1 MVLSLLASGGP
12 NAAPPFFTLLTVV
25 FMGIIAIALILAHF
39 RQSLLAGY
47 FICGVILANCGI
59 LDHIP
64 NSDVSIQALSEVG
77 IILLMFTLGLEFSID
92 ELKHLRKTALVGG
105 GIQMFI
111 CTAAFGLGLHCAT
124 GMDMSHSLTVG
135 AIMGLSSTAVALKSF
150 QEFGLSGTSGAKM
163 AVGIAL
169 FQDIAAIML
178 VAIMPQI
185 FAATPDS
192 WETALNIGMAVL
204 RGLVFLGAAW
214 LIGHYLLPRIML
226 AVARTKSRELFTLMV
241 FAICSGIAMLASLLG
256 LSIALGAFTAGLFVS
271 SSYYSH
277 RVLSEVLPFKDL
289 FLTIFFVSAGLLID
303 IDDLWEHIGHVAT
316 FAAFVLAIKF
326 VACIVAASFLKIPGR
341 MGIMASTAL
350 TNVGEFSLVLIPF
363 MQEITP
369 IPALVTTNV
378 YAIAAVSMG
387 MTPLLMK
394 AARKLT
400 PLLVRIPG
408 LKTKRERLSVE
419 TMITRVEGIK
429 NHAIICGYGPVGR
442 RLHES
447 LSQYGI
453 PCIIIDLNADT
464 VKTLLNDGHLAFL
477 GDIQHQIT
485 MDLAGIRTARLIA
498 FTFPDPAPA
507 LSTYMQIKGANANI
521 TVIARAKFRSEVASL
536 HHAGIANV
544 IHDEMETGA
553 AAVRLATKFFLY
565 LRYHIRKDIKTHKCL
580 KLYYL
585 NPFIR
590 KCLCYIKIFIYKIF
604 IGNT

>member
-1 MVLSLLASGGP
+1 MVLSLLASGSP

-25 FMGIIAIALILAHF
+25 FMGIIAIALVLAHF

-92 ELKHLRKTALVGG
+92 ELRHLRKTALVGG

-111 CTAAFGLGLHCAT
+111 CTAAFGLGLHYAT

-150 QEFGLSGTSGAKM
+150 QEFGLSGTSGARM

-185 FAATPDS
+185 FAASPSS
-192 WETALNIGMAVL
+192 WETALNVGMAVL

-303 IDDLWEHIGHVAT
+303 IDDLWEHLGHVAT

-447 LSQYGI
+447 LAQYGI

-464 VKTLLNDGHLAFL
+464 VKALLNDGHLAFL

-485 MDLAGIRTARLIA
+485 MDLAGIRSARLIA
-498 FTFPDPAPA
+498 FTFPDPTPA
-507 LSTYMQIKGANANI
+507 LSTYMQIKGVNADI
-521 TVIARAKFRSEVASL
+521 TVIARAKFRSEVALL
-536 HHAGIANV
+536 HHAGITNV
-544 IHDEMETGA
+544 IHDEMETGT
-553 AAVRLATKFFLY
+553 AAVRLAKQSF
-565 LRYHIRKDIKTHKCL
+565 DIIEPVEEPTLSH
-580 KLYYL
+580 
-585 NPFIR
+585 
-590 KCLCYIKIFIYKIF
+590 
-604 IGNT
+604 

>member
-111 CTAAFGLGLHCAT
+111 CTAAFGLGLHYAT

-429 NHAIICGYGPVGR
+429 NHAICGYGPVGR

-553 AAVRLATKFFLY
+553 AAVRLAKLSF
-565 LRYHIRKDIKTHKCL
+565 DIIEPADAPTLSH
-580 KLYYL
+580 
-585 NPFIR
+585 
-590 KCLCYIKIFIYKIF
+590 
-604 IGNT
+604 

>member
-1 MVLSLLASGGP
+1 MILPLLASGGP
-12 NAAPPFFTLLTVV
+12 NDAPPFFTLLTVV
-25 FMGIIAIALILAHF
+25 FMGIIAIALVLSHF

-59 LDHIP
+59 LEHIP
-64 NSDVSIQALSEVG
+64 DSDVSIHALSEVG

-105 GIQMFI
+105 GTQMLI
-111 CTAAFGLGLHCAT
+111 CTAAFGLGLHYAT

-150 QEFGLSGTSGAKM
+150 QEFGLGGTSGAKM

-185 FAATPDS
+185 FTATPDT
-192 WETALNIGMAVL
+192 WETALNVGTAVL

-214 LIGHYLLPRIML
+214 LIGRYLLPRIML

-271 SSYYSH
+271 GSYYSH

-303 IDDLWEHIGHVAT
+303 IDSLWEHIGHVAT
-316 FAAFVLAIKF
+316 FAALILAVKF
-326 VACIVAASFLKIPGR
+326 VACIAAANLLKIPGR

-394 AARKLT
+394 VAKKLT

-408 LKTKRERLSVE
+408 LKTKRERLNLE
-419 TMITRVEGIK
+419 TMITRMEGIK
-429 NHAIICGYGPVGR
+429 DHAIICGYGPVGR
-442 RLHES
+442 RLHEN

-464 VKTLLNDGHLAFL
+464 VKSLLNQGHLAFL

-485 MDLAGIRTARLIA
+485 MELAGIRTARLIA

-507 LSTYMQIKGANANI
+507 LSTYMQIRSVNADI

-544 IHDEMETGA
+544 IHDEMETGS
-553 AAVRLATKFFLY
+553 AAVRLAKQSF
-565 LRYHIRKDIKTHKCL
+565 DIIEPADAPVLSH
-580 KLYYL
+580 
-585 NPFIR
+585 
-590 KCLCYIKIFIYKIF
+590 
-604 IGNT
+604 

>member
-1 MVLSLLASGGP
+1 MVLSLLASGSP

-25 FMGIIAIALILAHF
+25 FMGIIAIALVLAHF

-92 ELKHLRKTALVGG
+92 ELRHLRKTALVGG

-111 CTAAFGLGLHCAT
+111 CTAAFGLGLHYAT

-150 QEFGLSGTSGAKM
+150 QEFGLSGTSGARM

-185 FAATPDS
+185 FAASPSS
-192 WETALNIGMAVL
+192 WETALNVGMAVL

-256 LSIALGAFTAGLFVS
+256 LNIALGAFTAGLFVS

-303 IDDLWEHIGHVAT
+303 IDDLWEHLGHVAT

-447 LSQYGI
+447 LVQYGI

-464 VKTLLNDGHLAFL
+464 VKALLNDGHLAFL

-485 MDLAGIRTARLIA
+485 MDLAGIRSARLIA

-507 LSTYMQIKGANANI
+507 LSTYMQIKGVNADI
-521 TVIARAKFRSEVASL
+521 TVIARAKFRSEVALL
-536 HHAGIANV
+536 HHAGITNV
-544 IHDEMETGA
+544 IHDEMETGT
-553 AAVRLATKFFLY
+553 AAVRLAKQSF
-565 LRYHIRKDIKTHKCL
+565 DIIEPVEEPTLSH
-580 KLYYL
+580 
-585 NPFIR
+585 
-590 KCLCYIKIFIYKIF
+590 
-604 IGNT
+604 

>member
-1 MVLSLLASGGP
+1 MMFLSVLASAEP

-25 FMGIIAIALILAHF
+25 FMGIIAIALVLAHF
-39 RQSLLAGY
+39 RQSLMAGY

-77 IILLMFTLGLEFSID
+77 IILLMFTLGLEFSLD
-92 ELKHLRKTALVGG
+92 ELKHLRKTALLGG
-105 GIQMFI
+105 GLQMFL
-111 CTAAFGLGLHCAT
+111 CTAVFGLGLHYVT
-124 GMDMSHSLTVG
+124 GMDISHSLTVG

-150 QEFGLSGTSGAKM
+150 QEFGLSGTSGARM
-163 AVGIAL
+163 ALGIAL

-185 FAATPDS
+185 FGTSRDS
-192 WETALNIGMAVL
+192 WETAFNIGAAVL
-204 RGLVFLGAAW
+204 RGVIFLAAAW
-214 LIGHYLLPRIML
+214 LIGRYLLPRIML

-256 LSIALGAFTAGLFVS
+256 LSIELGAFTAGLFVS
-271 SSYYSH
+271 GSYYSH

-303 IDDLWEHIGHVAT
+303 INDLWEHIGNVVVFAT
-316 FAAFVLAIKF
+316 FVLAVKF
-326 VACIVAASFLKIPGR
+326 VACLVAAHFLNIPGR

-369 IPALVTTNV
+369 IPALVTANV

-394 AARKLT
+394 AARRLT

-408 LKTKRERLSVE
+408 LKMKNERMSVE
-419 TMITRVEGIK
+419 NLITRVSGIK
-429 NHAIICGYGPVGR
+429 DHAVICGYGPVGR
-442 RLHES
+442 RMHES
-447 LSQYGI
+447 LGRYGI

-464 VKTLLNDGHLAFL
+464 VKSLLNGGHLAFL

-485 MDLAGIRTARLIA
+485 MELASIRTARLIA
-498 FTFPDPAPA
+498 FTFPDPNPA
-507 LSTYMQIKGANANI
+507 LST
-521 TVIARAKFRSEVASL
+521 
-536 HHAGIANV
+536 
-544 IHDEMETGA
+544 
-553 AAVRLATKFFLY
+553 
-565 LRYHIRKDIKTHKCL
+565 
-580 KLYYL
+580 
-585 NPFIR
+585 
-590 KCLCYIKIFIYKIF
+590 
-604 IGNT
+604 

>member
-1 MVLSLLASGGP
+1 MVFSLLASGGP
-12 NAAPPFFTLLTVV
+12 NDAPPFFTLLTVV

-77 IILLMFTLGLEFSID
+77 IILLMFTLGLEFSVD

-111 CTAAFGLGLHCAT
+111 CTAAFGMGLHYAT

-185 FAATPDS
+185 FTVTPDS

-214 LIGHYLLPRIML
+214 LIGRYLLPRIML

-271 SSYYSH
+271 GSYYSH

-303 IDDLWEHIGHVAT
+303 IEGLWQHIGQVAT
-316 FAAFVLAIKF
+316 FTAFVLAIKF
-326 VACIVAASFLKIPGR
+326 IACLTAASFLKIPGR

-363 MQEITP
+363 MQEISP

-408 LKTKRERLSVE
+408 LKTKRERLNVE
-419 TMITRVEGIK
+419 TLITRMEGIRE
-429 NHAIICGYGPVGR
+429 HAIICGYGPVGR

-464 VKTLLNDGHLAFL
+464 VKSLLNDGHLAFL

-485 MDLAGIRTARLIA
+485 MDLAGVRTARLIA

-507 LSTYMQIKGANANI
+507 LSTYMQIKGANADI

-536 HHAGIANV
+536 HHAGIVNV

-553 AAVRLATKFFLY
+553 AAVRLAKQSF
-565 LRYHIRKDIKTHKCL
+565 DIIEPSDAPSLSH
-580 KLYYL
+580 
-585 NPFIR
+585 
-590 KCLCYIKIFIYKIF
+590 
-604 IGNT
+604 

>member
-25 FMGIIAIALILAHF
+25 FMGIIAIALVLAHF

-92 ELKHLRKTALVGG
+92 ELRHLRKTALVGG

-111 CTAAFGLGLHCAT
+111 CTAAFGLGLHYAT

-185 FAATPDS
+185 FAASPNS
-192 WETALNIGMAVL
+192 WATALNIGMAVL

-303 IDDLWEHIGHVAT
+303 IDDLWEHLGHVAT

-429 NHAIICGYGPVGR
+429 DHAIICGYGPVGR

-447 LSQYGI
+447 LSRYGI
-453 PCIIIDLNADT
+453 PSIIIDLNADT
-464 VKTLLNDGHLAFL
+464 VKTLLNEGHLAFL

-507 LSTYMQIKGANANI
+507 LSTYMQIKGVNADI
-521 TVIARAKFRSEVASL
+521 TVIARAKFRSEVALL
-536 HHAGIANV
+536 HHAGITNV

-553 AAVRLATKFFLY
+553 AAVRLAKQSF
-565 LRYHIRKDIKTHKCL
+565 DIIEPVEAPTLSH
-580 KLYYL
+580 
-585 NPFIR
+585 
-590 KCLCYIKIFIYKIF
+590 
-604 IGNT
+604 

>member
-1 MVLSLLASGGP
+1 MVFSLLASGGP
-12 NAAPPFFTLLTVV
+12 NDAPPFFTLLTVV

-77 IILLMFTLGLEFSID
+77 IILLMFTLGLEFSVD

-111 CTAAFGLGLHCAT
+111 CTAAFGMGLHYAT

-178 VAIMPQI
+178 LAIMPQI
-185 FAATPDS
+185 FTVTPDS

-214 LIGHYLLPRIML
+214 LIGRYLLPRIML

-271 SSYYSH
+271 GSYYSH

-303 IDDLWEHIGHVAT
+303 IDGLWQHIGQVAT
-316 FAAFVLAIKF
+316 FTAFVLAIKF
-326 VACIVAASFLKIPGR
+326 IACLTAASFLKIPGR

-363 MQEITP
+363 MQEISP

-408 LKTKRERLSVE
+408 LKTKRERLNVE
-419 TMITRVEGIK
+419 TLITRMEGIRE
-429 NHAIICGYGPVGR
+429 HAIICGYGPVGR

-464 VKTLLNDGHLAFL
+464 VKSLLNEGHLAFL

-485 MDLAGIRTARLIA
+485 MDLAGVRTARLIA

-507 LSTYMQIKGANANI
+507 LSTYMQIKGANGDI

-536 HHAGIANV
+536 HHAGIVNV

-553 AAVRLATKFFLY
+553 AAVRLAKQSF
-565 LRYHIRKDIKTHKCL
+565 DIIEPSDAPSLSH
-580 KLYYL
+580 
-585 NPFIR
+585 
-590 KCLCYIKIFIYKIF
+590 
-604 IGNT
+604 

>member
-25 FMGIIAIALILAHF
+25 FMGIIAIALVLAHF

-92 ELKHLRKTALVGG
+92 ELRHLRKTALVGG

-111 CTAAFGLGLHCAT
+111 CTAAFGLGLHYAT

-150 QEFGLSGTSGAKM
+150 QEFGLSGTSGARM
-163 AVGIAL
+163 AIGIAL

-185 FAATPDS
+185 FAAAPSS

-303 IDDLWEHIGHVAT
+303 IDDLWEHLGHVAT

-429 NHAIICGYGPVGR
+429 DHAIICGYGPVGR

-447 LSQYGI
+447 LAQYGV

-464 VKTLLNDGHLAFL
+464 VKALLNDGHLAFL

-498 FTFPDPAPA
+498 FTFPDPTPA
-507 LSTYMQIKGANANI
+507 LSTYMQIKGANADI
-521 TVIARAKFRSEVASL
+521 TVVARAKFRSEVALL
-536 HHAGIANV
+536 HHAGITNV

-553 AAVRLATKFFLY
+553 AAVRLAKQSF
-565 LRYHIRKDIKTHKCL
+565 DIIEPVEEPTLSH
-580 KLYYL
+580 
-585 NPFIR
+585 
-590 KCLCYIKIFIYKIF
+590 
-604 IGNT
+604 

>member
-25 FMGIIAIALILAHF
+25 FMGIIAIALVLAHF

-92 ELKHLRKTALVGG
+92 ELRHLRKTALVGG

-111 CTAAFGLGLHCAT
+111 CTAAFGLGLHYAT

-150 QEFGLSGTSGAKM
+150 QEFGLSGTSGARM

-185 FAATPDS
+185 FATSPSS
-192 WETALNIGMAVL
+192 WETALNVGMAVL

-303 IDDLWEHIGHVAT
+303 IDDLWEHLGHVAT

-369 IPALVTTNV
+369 VPALVTTNV

-429 NHAIICGYGPVGR
+429 DHAIICGYGPVGR

-447 LSQYGI
+447 LAQYGI

-464 VKTLLNDGHLAFL
+464 VKALLNDGHLAFL

-485 MDLAGIRTARLIA
+485 MDLAGIRSARLIA

-507 LSTYMQIKGANANI
+507 LSTYMQIKGVNADI
-521 TVIARAKFRSEVASL
+521 TVIARAKFRSEVALL
-536 HHAGIANV
+536 HHAGITNV
-544 IHDEMETGA
+544 IHDEMETGT
-553 AAVRLATKFFLY
+553 AAVRLAKQSF
-565 LRYHIRKDIKTHKCL
+565 DIIEPVEEPTLSH
-580 KLYYL
+580 
-585 NPFIR
+585 
-590 KCLCYIKIFIYKIF
+590 
-604 IGNT
+604 

>member
-25 FMGIIAIALILAHF
+25 FMGIIAIALVLAHF

-92 ELKHLRKTALVGG
+92 ELRHLRKTALVGG

-111 CTAAFGLGLHCAT
+111 CTAAFGLGLHYAT

-185 FAATPDS
+185 FAASPNS
-192 WETALNIGMAVL
+192 WATALNIGMAVL

-303 IDDLWEHIGHVAT
+303 IDDLWEHLGHVAT

-429 NHAIICGYGPVGR
+429 DHAIICGYGPVGR
-442 RLHES
+442 RLHEN
-447 LSQYGI
+447 LAQYGI

-464 VKTLLNDGHLAFL
+464 VKALLNDGHLAFL

-507 LSTYMQIKGANANI
+507 LSTYMQIKGVNADI
-521 TVIARAKFRSEVASL
+521 TVIARAKFRSEVALL
-536 HHAGIANV
+536 HHAGITNV

-553 AAVRLATKFFLY
+553 AAVRLAKQSF
-565 LRYHIRKDIKTHKCL
+565 DIIEPVEAPTLSH
-580 KLYYL
+580 
-585 NPFIR
+585 
-590 KCLCYIKIFIYKIF
+590 
-604 IGNT
+604 

>member
-25 FMGIIAIALILAHF
+25 FMGIIAIALVLAHF

-92 ELKHLRKTALVGG
+92 ELRHLRKTALVGG

-111 CTAAFGLGLHCAT
+111 CTGAFGLGLHYAT

-185 FAATPDS
+185 FAASPNS
-192 WETALNIGMAVL
+192 WATALNIGMAVL

-303 IDDLWEHIGHVAT
+303 IDDLWEHLGHVAT

-429 NHAIICGYGPVGR
+429 DHAIICGYGPVGR

-447 LSQYGI
+447 LAQYGI

-507 LSTYMQIKGANANI
+507 LSTYMQIKGVNADI
-521 TVIARAKFRSEVASL
+521 TVIARAKFRSEVALL
-536 HHAGIANV
+536 HHAGITNV
-544 IHDEMETGA
+544 IHDEMETGS
-553 AAVRLATKFFLY
+553 AAVRLAKQSF
-565 LRYHIRKDIKTHKCL
+565 DIIEPVEAPALSH
-580 KLYYL
+580 
-585 NPFIR
+585 
-590 KCLCYIKIFIYKIF
+590 
-604 IGNT
+604 

>member
-1 MVLSLLASGGP
+1 MVFSLLASGGP
-12 NAAPPFFTLLTVV
+12 NDAPPFFTLLTVV

-77 IILLMFTLGLEFSID
+77 IILLMFTLGLEFSVD

-111 CTAAFGLGLHCAT
+111 CTAAFGLGLHYAT

-185 FAATPDS
+185 FTVTPDS

-214 LIGHYLLPRIML
+214 LIGRYLLPRIML

-271 SSYYSH
+271 GSYYSH

-303 IDDLWEHIGHVAT
+303 IDGLWQHIGQVAT
-316 FAAFVLAIKF
+316 FTAFVLAIKF
-326 VACIVAASFLKIPGR
+326 IACLTAASFLKIPGR

-363 MQEITP
+363 MQEISP

-408 LKTKRERLSVE
+408 LKTKRERLNVE
-419 TMITRVEGIK
+419 TLITRMEGIRE
-429 NHAIICGYGPVGR
+429 HAIICGYGPVGR

-464 VKTLLNDGHLAFL
+464 VKSLLNEGHLAFL

-485 MDLAGIRTARLIA
+485 MDLAGVRTARLIA

-507 LSTYMQIKGANANI
+507 LSTYMQIKGTNADI

-536 HHAGIANV
+536 HHAGIVNV

-553 AAVRLATKFFLY
+553 AAVRLAKQSF
-565 LRYHIRKDIKTHKCL
+565 DIIEPSDAPSLSH
-580 KLYYL
+580 
-585 NPFIR
+585 
-590 KCLCYIKIFIYKIF
+590 
-604 IGNT
+604 

>member
-1 MVLSLLASGGP
+1 MVFSLLASGGP
-12 NAAPPFFTLLTVV
+12 NDAPPFFTLLTVV
-25 FMGIIAIALILAHF
+25 FMGIIAMALILAHF

-77 IILLMFTLGLEFSID
+77 IILLMFTLGLEFSVD

-111 CTAAFGLGLHCAT
+111 CTAAFGMGLHYAT

-185 FAATPDS
+185 FTVTPDS

-214 LIGHYLLPRIML
+214 LIGRYLLPRIML

-271 SSYYSH
+271 GSYYSH

-303 IDDLWEHIGHVAT
+303 IDGLWQHIGQVAT
-316 FAAFVLAIKF
+316 FTAFVLAIKF
-326 VACIVAASFLKIPGR
+326 IACLTAASFLKIPGR

-363 MQEITP
+363 MQEISP

-408 LKTKRERLSVE
+408 LKTKRERLNVE
-419 TMITRVEGIK
+419 TLITRMEGIRE
-429 NHAIICGYGPVGR
+429 HAIICGYGPVGR

-464 VKTLLNDGHLAFL
+464 VKSLLNDGHLAFL

-485 MDLAGIRTARLIA
+485 MDLAGVRTARLIA

-507 LSTYMQIKGANANI
+507 LSTYMQIKGANADI

-536 HHAGIANV
+536 HHAGIVNV

-553 AAVRLATKFFLY
+553 AAVRLAKQSF
-565 LRYHIRKDIKTHKCL
+565 DIIEPSDAPSLSH
-580 KLYYL
+580 
-585 NPFIR
+585 
-590 KCLCYIKIFIYKIF
+590 
-604 IGNT
+604 

>member
-25 FMGIIAIALILAHF
+25 FMGIIAIALVLAHF

-92 ELKHLRKTALVGG
+92 ELRHLRKTALVGG

-111 CTAAFGLGLHCAT
+111 CTAAFGLGLHYAT

-150 QEFGLSGTSGAKM
+150 QEFGLSGTSGARM

-185 FAATPDS
+185 FAASPSS
-192 WETALNIGMAVL
+192 WETALNVGMAVL

-303 IDDLWEHIGHVAT
+303 IDDLWEHLGHVAT

-429 NHAIICGYGPVGR
+429 DHAIICGYGPVGR

-447 LSQYGI
+447 LAQYGI

-464 VKTLLNDGHLAFL
+464 VKALLNDGYLAFL

-485 MDLAGIRTARLIA
+485 MDLAGIRSARLIA

-507 LSTYMQIKGANANI
+507 LSTYMQIKGANADI
-521 TVIARAKFRSEVASL
+521 TVIARAKFRSEVALL
-536 HHAGIANV
+536 HHAGITNV
-544 IHDEMETGA
+544 IHDEMETGT
-553 AAVRLATKFFLY
+553 AAVRLAKQSF
-565 LRYHIRKDIKTHKCL
+565 DIIEPVEEPTLSH
-580 KLYYL
+580 
-585 NPFIR
+585 
-590 KCLCYIKIFIYKIF
+590 
-604 IGNT
+604 

>member
-111 CTAAFGLGLHCAT
+111 CTAAFGLGLHYAT
-124 GMDMSHSLTVG
+124 GMDMCHSLTVG

-553 AAVRLATKFFLY
+553 AAVRLAKLSF
-565 LRYHIRKDIKTHKCL
+565 DIIEPADAPTLSH
-580 KLYYL
+580 
-585 NPFIR
+585 
-590 KCLCYIKIFIYKIF
+590 
-604 IGNT
+604 

>member
-25 FMGIIAIALILAHF
+25 FMGIIAIALVLAHF

-92 ELKHLRKTALVGG
+92 ELRHLRKTALVGG

-111 CTAAFGLGLHCAT
+111 CTAAFGLGLHYAT

-185 FAATPDS
+185 FAASPNS
-192 WETALNIGMAVL
+192 WATALNIGMAVL

-303 IDDLWEHIGHVAT
+303 IDDLWEHLGHVAT

-429 NHAIICGYGPVGR
+429 DHAIICGYGPVGR

-453 PCIIIDLNADT
+453 PSIIIDLNADT
-464 VKTLLNDGHLAFL
+464 VKTLLNEGHLAFL

-507 LSTYMQIKGANANI
+507 LSTYMQIKGINADI
-521 TVIARAKFRSEVASL
+521 TVIARAKFRSEVALL
-536 HHAGIANV
+536 HHAGITNV

-553 AAVRLATKFFLY
+553 AAVRLAKQSF
-565 LRYHIRKDIKTHKCL
+565 DIIEPVEAPTLSH
-580 KLYYL
+580 
-585 NPFIR
+585 
-590 KCLCYIKIFIYKIF
+590 
-604 IGNT
+604 

>member
-1 MVLSLLASGGP
+1 
-12 NAAPPFFTLLTVV
+12 
-25 FMGIIAIALILAHF
+25 
-39 RQSLLAGY
+39 
-47 FICGVILANCGI
+47 
-59 LDHIP
+59 
-64 NSDVSIQALSEVG
+64 
-77 IILLMFTLGLEFSID
+77 
-92 ELKHLRKTALVGG
+92 
-105 GIQMFI
+105 
-111 CTAAFGLGLHCAT
+111 
-124 GMDMSHSLTVG
+124 MDMSHSLTVG

-185 FAATPDS
+185 FTAAPDS

-214 LIGHYLLPRIML
+214 LIGRYLLPRIML

-303 IDDLWEHIGHVAT
+303 IDGLWEHIGQVTT
-316 FAAFVLAIKF
+316 FASFVLAIKF
-326 VACIVAASFLKIPGR
+326 VACLTAASFLKIPGR

-363 MQEITP
+363 MQEISP

-408 LKTKRERLSVE
+408 LKTKRERLNVE
-419 TMITRVEGIK
+419 TLITRMEGIRD
-429 NHAIICGYGPVGR
+429 HAIICGYGPVGR

-464 VKTLLNDGHLAFL
+464 VKSLLNGGHLAFL

-485 MDLAGIRTARLIA
+485 MDLAGVRTARMIA

-507 LSTYMQIKGANANI
+507 LSTYMQIKGANADI

-536 HHAGIANV
+536 HHAGITNV

-553 AAVRLATKFFLY
+553 AAVRLAKQSF
-565 LRYHIRKDIKTHKCL
+565 DIIEPSDAPSLSH
-580 KLYYL
+580 
-585 NPFIR
+585 
-590 KCLCYIKIFIYKIF
+590 
-604 IGNT
+604 

>member
-1 MVLSLLASGGP
+1 MVLSLLASGSP

-25 FMGIIAIALILAHF
+25 FMGIIAIALVLAHF

-92 ELKHLRKTALVGG
+92 ELRHLRKTALVGG

-111 CTAAFGLGLHCAT
+111 CTAAFGLGLHYAT

-150 QEFGLSGTSGAKM
+150 QEFGLSGTSGARM

-185 FAATPDS
+185 FAASPSS
-192 WETALNIGMAVL
+192 WETALNVGMAVL

-303 IDDLWEHIGHVAT
+303 IDDLWEHLGHVAT

-447 LSQYGI
+447 LVQYGI

-464 VKTLLNDGHLAFL
+464 VKALLNDGHLAFL

-485 MDLAGIRTARLIA
+485 MDLAGIRSARLIA

-507 LSTYMQIKGANANI
+507 LSTYMQIKGVNADI
-521 TVIARAKFRSEVASL
+521 TVIARAKFRSEVALL
-536 HHAGIANV
+536 HHAGITNV
-544 IHDEMETGA
+544 IHDEMETGT
-553 AAVRLATKFFLY
+553 AAVRLAKQSF
-565 LRYHIRKDIKTHKCL
+565 DIIEPVEEPTLSH
-580 KLYYL
+580 
-585 NPFIR
+585 
-590 KCLCYIKIFIYKIF
+590 
-604 IGNT
+604 

>member
-25 FMGIIAIALILAHF
+25 FMGIIAIALVLAHF

-92 ELKHLRKTALVGG
+92 ELRHLRKTALVGG

-111 CTAAFGLGLHCAT
+111 CTAAFGLGLHYAT

-185 FAATPDS
+185 FAASPNS
-192 WETALNIGMAVL
+192 WATALNIGMAVL

-303 IDDLWEHIGHVAT
+303 IDDLWEHLGHVAT

-429 NHAIICGYGPVGR
+429 DHAIICGYGPVGR

-453 PCIIIDLNADT
+453 PSIIIDLNADT

-507 LSTYMQIKGANANI
+507 LSTYMQIKGVNADI
-521 TVIARAKFRSEVASL
+521 TVIARAKFRSEVALL
-536 HHAGIANV
+536 HHAGITNV

-553 AAVRLATKFFLY
+553 AAVRLAKQSF
-565 LRYHIRKDIKTHKCL
+565 DIIEPVETPTLSH
-580 KLYYL
+580 
-585 NPFIR
+585 
-590 KCLCYIKIFIYKIF
+590 
-604 IGNT
+604 

>member
-25 FMGIIAIALILAHF
+25 FMGIIAIALVLAHF

-92 ELKHLRKTALVGG
+92 ELRHLRKTALVGG
-105 GIQMFI
+105 GVQMFI
-111 CTAAFGLGLHCAT
+111 CTAAFGLGLHYAT

-150 QEFGLSGTSGAKM
+150 QEFGLSGTSGARM
-163 AVGIAL
+163 AIGIAL

-185 FAATPDS
+185 FAAAPSS

-303 IDDLWEHIGHVAT
+303 IDDLWEHLGHVAT

-429 NHAIICGYGPVGR
+429 DHAIICGYGPVGR

-447 LSQYGI
+447 LAQYGV

-464 VKTLLNDGHLAFL
+464 VKALLNDGHLAFL

-498 FTFPDPAPA
+498 FTFPDPTPA
-507 LSTYMQIKGANANI
+507 LSTYMQIKGANADI
-521 TVIARAKFRSEVASL
+521 TVVARAKFRSEVALL
-536 HHAGIANV
+536 HHAGITNV

-553 AAVRLATKFFLY
+553 AAVRLAKQSF
-565 LRYHIRKDIKTHKCL
+565 DIIEPVEEPTLSH
-580 KLYYL
+580 
-585 NPFIR
+585 
-590 KCLCYIKIFIYKIF
+590 
-604 IGNT
+604 

>member
-1 MVLSLLASGGP
+1 MVFSLLASGGP

-25 FMGIIAIALILAHF
+25 FMGIIAIALVLAHF

-111 CTAAFGLGLHCAT
+111 CTAVFGLGLHYAT

-185 FAATPDS
+185 FAASPNS

-303 IDDLWEHIGHVAT
+303 IDDLWEHLGHVAT

-453 PCIIIDLNADT
+453 PCLIIDLNADT

-498 FTFPDPAPA
+498 FTFPDPSPA
-507 LSTYMQIKGANANI
+507 LSTYMQIKSVNADI
-521 TVIARAKFRSEVASL
+521 TVIARAKFRSEVALL
-536 HHAGIANV
+536 HHAGITNV

-553 AAVRLATKFFLY
+553 AAVRLAKQSF
-565 LRYHIRKDIKTHKCL
+565 DIIEPVEAPTLSH
-580 KLYYL
+580 
-585 NPFIR
+585 
-590 KCLCYIKIFIYKIF
+590 
-604 IGNT
+604 

>member
-25 FMGIIAIALILAHF
+25 FMGIIAIALVLAHF

-92 ELKHLRKTALVGG
+92 ELRHLRKTALVGG

-111 CTAAFGLGLHCAT
+111 CTGAFGLGLHYAT

-185 FAATPDS
+185 FAASPNS
-192 WETALNIGMAVL
+192 WATALNIGMAVL

-303 IDDLWEHIGHVAT
+303 IDDLWEHLGHVAT

-447 LSQYGI
+447 LAQYGI

-464 VKTLLNDGHLAFL
+464 VKTLLNEGHLAFL

-507 LSTYMQIKGANANI
+507 LSTYMQIKGVNADI
-521 TVIARAKFRSEVASL
+521 TVIARAKFRSEVALL
-536 HHAGIANV
+536 HHAGITNV
-544 IHDEMETGA
+544 IHDEMETGS
-553 AAVRLATKFFLY
+553 AAVRLAKQSF
-565 LRYHIRKDIKTHKCL
+565 DIIEPADAPTLSH
-580 KLYYL
+580 
-585 NPFIR
+585 
-590 KCLCYIKIFIYKIF
+590 
-604 IGNT
+604 

>member
-111 CTAAFGLGLHCAT
+111 CTAAFGLGLHYAT

-256 LSIALGAFTAGLFVS
+256 LSIALGAFTAGLFFS

-553 AAVRLATKFFLY
+553 AAVRLAKLSF
-565 LRYHIRKDIKTHKCL
+565 DIIEPADAPTLSH
-580 KLYYL
+580 
-585 NPFIR
+585 
-590 KCLCYIKIFIYKIF
+590 
-604 IGNT
+604 

>member
-25 FMGIIAIALILAHF
+25 FMGIIAIALVLAHF

-92 ELKHLRKTALVGG
+92 ELRHLRKTALVGG

-111 CTAAFGLGLHCAT
+111 CTAAFGLGLHYAT

-185 FAATPDS
+185 FAASPSS
-192 WETALNIGMAVL
+192 WATALNIGMAVL

-303 IDDLWEHIGHVAT
+303 IDDLWEHLGHVAT

-429 NHAIICGYGPVGR
+429 DHAIICGYGPVGR
-442 RLHES
+442 RLHEN
-447 LSQYGI
+447 LAQYGI

-464 VKTLLNDGHLAFL
+464 VKALLNDGHLAFL

-507 LSTYMQIKGANANI
+507 LSTYMQIKGVNADI
-521 TVIARAKFRSEVASL
+521 TVIARAKFRSEVALL
-536 HHAGIANV
+536 HHAGITNV

-553 AAVRLATKFFLY
+553 AAVRLAKRSF
-565 LRYHIRKDIKTHKCL
+565 DIIEPVEAPTLSH
-580 KLYYL
+580 
-585 NPFIR
+585 
-590 KCLCYIKIFIYKIF
+590 
-604 IGNT
+604 

>member
-111 CTAAFGLGLHCAT
+111 CAAAFGLGLHYAT

-553 AAVRLATKFFLY
+553 AAVRLAKLSF
-565 LRYHIRKDIKTHKCL
+565 DIIEPADAPTLSH
-580 KLYYL
+580 
-585 NPFIR
+585 
-590 KCLCYIKIFIYKIF
+590 
-604 IGNT
+604 

>member
-25 FMGIIAIALILAHF
+25 FMGIIAIALVLAHF

-92 ELKHLRKTALVGG
+92 ELRHLRKTALVGG

-111 CTAAFGLGLHCAT
+111 CTAAFGLGLHYAT

-150 QEFGLSGTSGAKM
+150 QEFGLSGTSGARM
-163 AVGIAL
+163 AIGIAL

-185 FAATPDS
+185 FAAAPSS

-303 IDDLWEHIGHVAT
+303 IDDLWEHLGHVAT

-326 VACIVAASFLKIPGR
+326 VACIVAASFLKLPGR

-419 TMITRVEGIK
+419 TMITRVDGIK
-429 NHAIICGYGPVGR
+429 DHAIICGYGPVGR

-447 LSQYGI
+447 LAQYGV

-464 VKTLLNDGHLAFL
+464 VKALLNDGHLAFL

-498 FTFPDPAPA
+498 FTFPDPTPA
-507 LSTYMQIKGANANI
+507 LSTYMQIKGANADI
-521 TVIARAKFRSEVASL
+521 TVIARAKFRSEVALL

-553 AAVRLATKFFLY
+553 AAVRLAKQSF
-565 LRYHIRKDIKTHKCL
+565 DIIEPVEEPTLSH
-580 KLYYL
+580 
-585 NPFIR
+585 
-590 KCLCYIKIFIYKIF
+590 
-604 IGNT
+604 

>member
-111 CTAAFGLGLHCAT
+111 CTAAFGLGLHYAT

-521 TVIARAKFRSEVASL
+521 TVIARVKFRSEVASL

-553 AAVRLATKFFLY
+553 AAVRLAKLSF
-565 LRYHIRKDIKTHKCL
+565 DIIEPADAPTLSH
-580 KLYYL
+580 
-585 NPFIR
+585 
-590 KCLCYIKIFIYKIF
+590 
-604 IGNT
+604 

>member
-111 CTAAFGLGLHCAT
+111 CTAAFGLGLHYAT

-408 LKTKRERLSVE
+408 LKKKRERLSVE

-553 AAVRLATKFFLY
+553 AAVRLAKLSF
-565 LRYHIRKDIKTHKCL
+565 DIIEPADAPTLSH
-580 KLYYL
+580 
-585 NPFIR
+585 
-590 KCLCYIKIFIYKIF
+590 
-604 IGNT
+604 

>member
-25 FMGIIAIALILAHF
+25 FMGIIAIALVLAHF

-92 ELKHLRKTALVGG
+92 ELRHLRKTALVGG

-111 CTAAFGLGLHCAT
+111 CTAAFGLGLHYAT

-185 FAATPDS
+185 FAASPNS
-192 WETALNIGMAVL
+192 WATALNIGMAVL

-303 IDDLWEHIGHVAT
+303 IDDLWEHLGHVAT

-369 IPALVTTNV
+369 IPTLVTTNV

-429 NHAIICGYGPVGR
+429 DHAIICGYGPVGR

-453 PCIIIDLNADT
+453 PSIIIDLNADT
-464 VKTLLNDGHLAFL
+464 VKTLLNEGHLAFL

-507 LSTYMQIKGANANI
+507 LSTYMQIKGVNADI
-521 TVIARAKFRSEVASL
+521 TVIARAKFRSEVALL
-536 HHAGIANV
+536 HHAGITNV

-553 AAVRLATKFFLY
+553 AAVRLAKQSF
-565 LRYHIRKDIKTHKCL
+565 DIIEPVEAPTLSH
-580 KLYYL
+580 
-585 NPFIR
+585 
-590 KCLCYIKIFIYKIF
+590 
-604 IGNT
+604 

>member
-25 FMGIIAIALILAHF
+25 FMGIIAIALVLAHF

-92 ELKHLRKTALVGG
+92 ELRHLRKTALVGG

-111 CTAAFGLGLHCAT
+111 CTAAFGLGLHYAT

-185 FAATPDS
+185 FAASPNS
-192 WETALNIGMAVL
+192 WATALNIGMAVL

-303 IDDLWEHIGHVAT
+303 IDDLWEHLGHVAT

-429 NHAIICGYGPVGR
+429 DHAIICGYGPVGR
-442 RLHES
+442 RLHEN
-447 LSQYGI
+447 LAQYGI

-464 VKTLLNDGHLAFL
+464 VKALLNDGHLAFL

-485 MDLAGIRTARLIA
+485 MDRAGIRTARLIA

-507 LSTYMQIKGANANI
+507 LSTYMQIKGVNADI
-521 TVIARAKFRSEVASL
+521 TVIARAKFRSEVALL
-536 HHAGIANV
+536 HHAGITNV

-553 AAVRLATKFFLY
+553 AAVRLAKQSF
-565 LRYHIRKDIKTHKCL
+565 DIIEPVEAPTLSH
-580 KLYYL
+580 
-585 NPFIR
+585 
-590 KCLCYIKIFIYKIF
+590 
-604 IGNT
+604 

>member
-25 FMGIIAIALILAHF
+25 FMGIIAIALVLAHF

-92 ELKHLRKTALVGG
+92 ELRHLRKTALVGG

-111 CTAAFGLGLHCAT
+111 CTAAFGLGLHYAT

-185 FAATPDS
+185 FTASPSS
-192 WETALNIGMAVL
+192 WSTALNIGMAVL

-303 IDDLWEHIGHVAT
+303 IDDLWEHLGHVAT

-429 NHAIICGYGPVGR
+429 DHAIICGYGPVGK
-442 RLHES
+442 RLHEN
-447 LSQYGI
+447 LAQYGI

-464 VKTLLNDGHLAFL
+464 VKALLNDGHLAFL

-507 LSTYMQIKGANANI
+507 LSTYMQIKGVNTDI
-521 TVIARAKFRSEVASL
+521 TVIARAKFRSEVALL
-536 HHAGIANV
+536 HHAGITNV

-553 AAVRLATKFFLY
+553 AAVRLAKRSF
-565 LRYHIRKDIKTHKCL
+565 DIIEPVEAPTLSH
-580 KLYYL
+580 
-585 NPFIR
+585 
-590 KCLCYIKIFIYKIF
+590 
-604 IGNT
+604 